1 MTRFIRVAV
10 VGVASLLFLAA
21 CGGDDET
28 PSSGGTT
35 SPAGSASL
43 ACALITA
50 WLLRHDRR
58 AAATCV

>member
-35 SPAGSASL
+35 SPAGVQNVTVGSANFP
-43 ACALITA
+43 
-50 WLLRHDRR
+50 
-58 AAATCV
+58 